1 MGAYSV
7 IQVRASR
14 SVKGCGTSVQ
24 AITCSSFIISVNAW
38 MSSSSN
44 GRRTNRSVLMEMSG
58 KVLIMRR
65 SVTFENFEGLLN
77 CPACSMKAPNRTT
90 GPHSP

>member
-1 MGAYSV
+1 MT
-7 IQVRASR
+7 I
-14 SVKGCGTSVQ
+14 
-24 AITCSSFIISVNAW
+24 SSFIISAKAS

-65 SVTFENFEGLLN
+65 SVTFENFESLLN
-77 CPACSMKAPNRTT
+77 CPACSMKALNRTT
-90 GPHSP
+90 GVHSL